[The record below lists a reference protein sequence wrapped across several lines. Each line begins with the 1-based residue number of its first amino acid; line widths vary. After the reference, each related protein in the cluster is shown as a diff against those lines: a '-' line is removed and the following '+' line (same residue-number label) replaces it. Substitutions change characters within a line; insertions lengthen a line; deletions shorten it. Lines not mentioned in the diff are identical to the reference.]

1 MKESAEN
8 KTLSIE
14 QKIEQWKAKYRNVF
28 CYEVENEAGETVKA
42 YFRQPDR
49 KVLSAATV
57 TAKGDPM
64 KYNEIILKNCLLEGS
79 EDLLNDDSTFYGLSQ
94 KVDEL
99 VNVKAGE
106 LKKL

>member
-1 MKESAEN
+1 ME
-8 KTLSIE
+8 KTTQTPE
-14 QKIEQWKAKYRNVF
+14 QTTAQKIEQWKAKYRNVF
-28 CYEVENEAGETVKA
+28 AYEVENEAGETVTF

-49 KVLSAATV
+49 KVMSAATV

-64 KYNEIILKNCLLEGS
+64 KYNEFILKNSKLEGDD
-79 EDLLNDDSTFYGLSQ
+79 ELLKDDSIFYGLSQ

-99 VNVKAGE
+99 VNAKAGE

>member
-1 MKESAEN
+1 MEKIKEMQGL
-8 KTLSIE
+8 TTE
-14 QKIEQWKAKYRNVF
+14 QKIEQWKAKYKNIF
-28 CYEVENEAGETVKA
+28 CYEVENEAGETVTC

-49 KVLSAATV
+49 RILSAATV

-64 KYNEIILKNCLLEGS
+64 RYNEMILKNCMLEGG
-79 EDLLNDDSTFYGLSQ
+79 EELLKDDSTFFGLSQ

-99 VNVKAGE
+99 VNAKAGE